1 MLSDEVISVV
11 LDVGSLF
18 VRAGFSGED
27 APRYHSTSK
36 VGQQQAMMDIEEKKL
51 HFGDEGLHKRRD
63 NLEIHDTVS
72 SGQINYEYY
81 SALLDHSYK

>member
-11 LDVGSLF
+11 FDVGSLF

-36 VGQQQAMMDIEEKKL
+36 VGQLQAPMEQEDVNKKL
-51 HFGDEGLHKRRD
+51 YFGDEGLHKRRD
-63 NLEIHDTVS
+63 NLEINDTVYN
-72 SGQINYEYY
+72 G
-81 SALLDHSYK
+81 